1 MRWQVFITTALVVA
15 LADTATANTKFFYD
29 LASGSCLKKILCET
43 TQPIG
48 SVHKIPRYVLAAA
61 RRITQDDFKLAN
73 PNERYISGCG
83 VILPDDAGLPYRQLV
98 FATQSSSH
106 ILIFY
111 RHGGYAQG
119 ECVLAFRID
128 PARREA
134 EPVWVGRYVGS
145 RPVESLDDL
154 RRAFAR
160 NDVQQYRPTYIDF

>member
-1 MRWQVFITTALVVA
+1 MRWHAFAISALFIA
-15 LADTATANTKFFYD
+15 LADATAGNAKFFYD
-29 LASGSCLKKILCET
+29 LASGSYLRKILAET
-43 TQPIG
+43 TQPVA
-48 SVHKIPRYVLAAA
+48 SAREIPRYVLVAA

-98 FATQSSSH
+98 FATRSPSH

-128 PARREA
+128 SARRQA
-134 EPVWVGRYVGS
+134 EPVLVGRYVGS

-154 RRAFAR
+154 RHAFAR